1 MGNCAE
7 EILHTIV
14 KFRDTSLN
22 TCMYALD
29 TGAIIVFQAYRQVTF
44 SGTGTPILYDIVPLN
59 VGGYYDIG
67 SGVFKAGKR
76 GYYKFTYHS
85 LPHRKCGT
93 DELRTEL
100 RLHKAS
106 AALPVFV
113 AATMSR
119 WPNVQSHVDYLKLK
133 IGDQVI

>member
-1 MGNCAE
+1 M
-7 EILHTIV
+7 IIV
-14 KFRDTSLN
+14 KFRDISLN
-22 TCMYALD
+22 TCMYTLD
-29 TGAIIVFQAYRQVTF
+29 TGAIILFQAYRQVTF
-44 SGTGTPILYDIVPLN
+44 AGAGTPIVYNIVPLN

-85 LPHRKCGT
+85 LPHRQCGAS
-93 DELRTEL
+93 ELRTEL
-100 RLHKAS
+100 RLQKVVS
-106 AALPVFV
+106 SALPVFV

-133 IGDQVI
+133 AGDKVI